1 MPSSGTPARSPL
13 SSTLPTHPIACASQ
27 SQALQCSNERKQC
40 GSRPAYTLLS
50 WIVETGAEMSEHE
63 ASRGGSVLPARIAI
77 FHRASFASCIFS
89 LLAAAVMHAVS
100 GVYLVSNCSTCM
112 IRFFGLGLQR
122 RARHKNACLLCQDDS
137 FLCLQQSCTVADV
150 HGSLSGRM
158 SLKAT
163 LHVGWY
169 CVPRAPGPVVS
180 AERRAVGSCVR
191 YACGQCRST

>member
-1 MPSSGTPARSPL
+1 M
-13 SSTLPTHPIACASQ
+13 
-27 SQALQCSNERKQC
+27 
-40 GSRPAYTLLS
+40 
-50 WIVETGAEMSEHE
+50 ETGAEMSEHE
-63 ASRGGSVLPARIAI
+63 ASRGWSVLPTCIAI
-77 FHRASFASCIFS
+77 FHRASSASCIFS

-100 GVYLVSNCSTCM
+100 GVYLVSNCSTSM

-163 LHVGWY
+163 LHVGGY
-169 CVPRAPGPVVS
+169 CVPRAPGS
-180 AERRAVGSCVR
+180 SR
-191 YACGQCRST
+191 

>member
-1 MPSSGTPARSPL
+1 MRQQAGLDVAQLDCGNGCRDERTRGEPWWLSLTCSHRHFSPRILRILHLFAARCSSDACRLWCL
-13 SSTLPTHPIACASQ
+13 SGVQLFH
-27 SQALQCSNERKQC
+27 
-40 GSRPAYTLLS
+40 
-50 WIVETGAEMSEHE
+50 VHD
-63 ASRGGSVLPARIAI
+63 SVL
-77 FHRASFASCIFS
+77 
-89 LLAAAVMHAVS
+89 L
-100 GVYLVSNCSTCM
+100 
-112 IRFFGLGLQR
+112 LQR
-122 RARHKNACLLCQDDS
+122 RARHINACLLCQDDS